1 MNFYESWRDKG
12 KFLDKPSSRGE
23 ERWSNCNYFPGWAQ
37 HLPPSPACIA
47 LKDSHKINHTRD
59 SAIITV
65 IISKWKLLTS
75 EIKQL
80 MLDLNYTT
88 INQSKQ
94 QHFLVCKITSNRGHL
109 WQFLCMNMKDWQLQ
123 RWMGCCKLWQKT
135 SWHIRD
141 IRDNDRL
148 IHNWWRRMLSVSRMR
163 WVLIKSSILEHF
175 LIHKINSRD
184 DIFCLV
190 LSVGMT
196 KWHCCTVIPNLGVLG
211 N

>member
-23 ERWSNCNYFPGWAQ
+23 ERWSNCNYFPGCAQ

-94 QHFLVCKITSNRGHL
+94 QHFLVCKITSNRGQL
-109 WQFLCMNMKDWQLQ
+109 WQFLCEYERLTITKMDGVLQ
-123 RWMGCCKLWQKT
+123 VVT
-135 SWHIRD
+135 ENIVTYSWHSWQWQID
-141 IRDNDRL
+141 
-148 IHNWWRRMLSVSRMR
+148 S
-163 WVLIKSSILEHF
+163 
-175 LIHKINSRD
+175 
-184 DIFCLV
+184 
-190 LSVGMT
+190 
-196 KWHCCTVIPNLGVLG
+196 
-211 N
+211 